1 MTDTRTPP
9 HDTDAERSVIGTV
22 LVFGEVAMAVAAGLR
37 AEDFFDIACREAWAG
52 ILELERL
59 GRKLDQITL
68 DDELQT
74 RGVAAKFKPS
84 ALQWM
89 VECAGLASVVDVLP
103 HHIGIV
109 RSKATL
115 RGLIDLAVEI
125 QARAYAGQS
134 AEETL
139 GIAREGVAK
148 LEVMDDTGGPPRVG
162 DLLPGVL
169 SVIES
174 RARTQEDPHAI
185 KTGISTL
192 DEFTGGAKP
201 GQMILIAGRPGD
213 GKSSLGGNIATNQA
227 LLNDPCLMFSAEM
240 EAQEV
245 IERLLGGQAQI
256 NVHRIGRGKIEYS
269 EWRRLMTG
277 AGQLSEAP
285 LYLDDRPHT
294 IAQMMAQ
301 ARRWHAKEV
310 RAKNKTRCSVVIDY
324 AQLIEVDDS
333 FDATTQE
340 REISIV
346 SGQCKRLS
354 KTLKCPVYLI
364 SQLNREVSKRGGPPV
379 ITDLRGS
386 GSLEQEADV
395 IIFVHREI
403 SPDKSEAR
411 NKAGPA
417 QLIVS
422 KHRGGPTGI
431 AAVNWMPDYMQF
443 TAAVDETEEET
454 RPPGWT
460 GPPNWQ
466 DGKDQ

>member
-1 MTDTRTPP
+1 MSDARIPP
-9 HDTDAERSVIGTV
+9 HDADAERSVIGTV
-22 LVFGEVAMAVAAGLR
+22 LVFGEIAMAVAAGLR
-37 AEDFFDIACREAWAG
+37 ADDFFDTACREAWAG
-52 ILELERL
+52 ILELERH
-59 GRKLDQITL
+59 GKKLDQITL
-68 DDELQT
+68 EDELRT
-74 RGVAAKFKPS
+74 RGASGRFKPS
-84 ALQWM
+84 PLQWLM
-89 VECAGLASVVDVLP
+89 DCAGLASVVDVLP

-109 RSKATL
+109 RSKSTL

-125 QARAYAGQS
+125 QARAYAGQN
-134 AEETL
+134 ADETL
-139 GIAREGVAK
+139 ALAREGVAK
-148 LEVMDDTGGPPRVG
+148 LEVMDDTAGPPRVG
-162 DLLPGVL
+162 DLLSGAL
-169 SVIES
+169 SVIET

-185 KTGISTL
+185 KSGISTL
-192 DEFTGGAKP
+192 DEFTGGGKP
-201 GQMILIAGRPGD
+201 GQLILLAGRPGD

-227 LLNDPCLMFSAEM
+227 MLSDPCLMFSAEM

-245 IERLLGGQAQI
+245 IERILGLQAQI

-269 EWRRLMTG
+269 EWRKLMTS
-277 AGQLSEAP
+277 AGKLSVAP

-310 RAKNKTRCSVVIDY
+310 RANGKTRCSVVIDY

-333 FDATTQE
+333 FEAATQE

-346 SGQCKRLS
+346 SGQCKRFA

-386 GSLEQEADV
+386 GSLEQDADV
-395 IIFVHREI
+395 IIFVYREI
-403 SPDKSEAR
+403 PADKSGAR
-411 NKAGPA
+411 NQAGPA

-431 AAVNWMPDYMQF
+431 AAVNWAPEFMQF
-443 TAAVDETEEET
+443 TAALADEGEEE

-466 DGKDQ
+466 DVRDQ

>member
-1 MTDTRTPP
+1 MSDTRIPP

-37 AEDFFDIACREAWAG
+37 VDEFFDTACREAWAG
-52 ILELERL
+52 ILELERS

-68 DDELQT
+68 DDELNT
-74 RGVAAKFKPS
+74 RGTAGRFNPS
-84 ALQWM
+84 SLQWM
-89 VECAGLASVVDVLP
+89 MECAGLASVVDVLP

-125 QARAYAGQS
+125 QARAYTSQS
-134 AEETL
+134 AAETL
-139 GIAREGVAK
+139 AIAREGVAQ
-148 LEVMDDTGGPPRVG
+148 LEVMDDTAGPPRVG

-169 SVIES
+169 SVIEA

-227 LLNDPCLMFSAEM
+227 LLSDPCLMFSAEM

-245 IERLLGGQAQI
+245 IERMLGLQAQV

-269 EWRRLMTG
+269 EWRKLMTG
-277 AGQLSEAP
+277 AGQLSDAP

-301 ARRWHAKEV
+301 SRRWHAKEV
-310 RAKNKTRCSVVIDY
+310 RSKGKTRCSVLIDY

-346 SGQCKRLS
+346 SGQCKRLA

-386 GSLEQEADV
+386 GSLEQDADV
-395 IIFVHREI
+395 IIFVHRDL
-403 SPDKSEAR
+403 PADKSGAR
-411 NKAGPA
+411 NQAGPA

-431 AAVNWMPDYMQF
+431 AAVNWIPEFMQF
-443 TAAVDETEEET
+443 TSAGDEAEEE
-454 RPPGWT
+454 RPPNWT

-466 DGKDQ
+466 DRGDQ